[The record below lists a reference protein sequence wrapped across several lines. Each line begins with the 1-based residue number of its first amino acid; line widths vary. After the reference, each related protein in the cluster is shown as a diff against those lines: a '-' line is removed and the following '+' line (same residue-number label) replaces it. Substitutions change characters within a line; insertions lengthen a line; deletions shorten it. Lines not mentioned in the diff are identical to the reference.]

1 MNRLVFLM
9 SVAAVAVV
17 AALVGCAGERQG
29 LVCDEMEYRLNT
41 MTYSPDQRA
50 YAEEE
55 LRVCREQEAEKKAA
69 GAASRQS
76 IYDRFAA
83 SDSTKEKSTAAS
95 NAAVNSNG
103 EASESSDGGNGAIS
117 VSEAL
122 KDSSGEK
129 TVSIYDRYRLLHSF
143 RHLDSGGLI
152 GRGFRRCSNTF
163 LPFTPGKLQK
173 TGQKRHESGDS
184 TICSCCLHF

>member
-9 SVAAVAVV
+9 SVATIAVV

-55 LRVCREQEAEKKAA
+55 LRVCREQEAQKKAE
-69 GAASRQS
+69 GAAQRQS

-83 SDSTKEKSTAAS
+83 SDTTKKSSSDNSSNAKST
-95 NAAVNSNG
+95 
-103 EASESSDGGNGAIS
+103 EKDIS
-117 VSEAL
+117 VSNAL
-122 KDSSGEK
+122 KDSSGVE
-129 TVSIYDRYRLLHSF
+129 TQSIYDRYKSVEQPTEHAPAEIPADTSAATVESF
-143 RHLDSGGLI
+143 
-152 GRGFRRCSNTF
+152 
-163 LPFTPGKLQK
+163 Q
-173 TGQKRHESGDS
+173 
-184 TICSCCLHF
+184 

>member
-83 SDSTKEKSTAAS
+83 SDSTKSRSAAD
-95 NAAVNSNG
+95 NSNG
-103 EASESSDGGNGAIS
+103 SASEKSSGASDDVS

-129 TVSIYDRYRLLHSF
+129 TVSIYDRYKSVEP
-143 RHLDSGGLI
+143 SAENAPAEN
-152 GRGFRRCSNTF
+152 SSAE
-163 LPFTPGKLQK
+163 TPADTSAADVGNFQ
-173 TGQKRHESGDS
+173 
-184 TICSCCLHF
+184 

>member
-83 SDSTKEKSTAAS
+83 SDSTKEKSAATS
-95 NAAVNSNG
+95 NAVAGNSNG
-103 EASESSDGGNGAIS
+103 EASENSDGADGAIS

-129 TVSIYDRYRLLHSF
+129 TTSIYDRYKSVEP
-143 RHLDSGGLI
+143 SAENAPAEN
-152 GRGFRRCSNTF
+152 SSAE
-163 LPFTPGKLQK
+163 TPADTSAADVGNFQ
-173 TGQKRHESGDS
+173 
-184 TICSCCLHF
+184 

>member
-1 MNRLVFLM
+1 MNRLVLWM
-9 SVAAVAVV
+9 SVAAVAAV
-17 AALVGCAGERQG
+17 ATLVGCAGERQG

-69 GAASRQS
+69 GAATRQS

-83 SDSTKEKSTAAS
+83 SDSSKSRSAA
-95 NAAVNSNG
+95 ADNSNG
-103 EASESSDGGNGAIS
+103 SASEKASGASDDVS

-129 TVSIYDRYRLLHSF
+129 TVSIYDRYKNVEPSAE
-143 RHLDSGGLI
+143 
-152 GRGFRRCSNTF
+152 NA
-163 LPFTPGKLQK
+163 PA
-173 TGQKRHESGDS
+173 ESPAAETAADTSAADVGN
-184 TICSCCLHF
+184 FQ

>member
-9 SVAAVAVV
+9 SVATVAVV

-83 SDSTKEKSTAAS
+83 SDSTKETST
-95 NAAVNSNG
+95 AAVNSNG
-103 EASESSDGGNGAIS
+103 EASESSDGANGAIS

-129 TVSIYDRYRLLHSF
+129 TVSIYDRYKSVEP
-143 RHLDSGGLI
+143 SAENAPAEN
-152 GRGFRRCSNTF
+152 SSAE
-163 LPFTPGKLQK
+163 TPADTSAADVGNFQ
-173 TGQKRHESGDS
+173 
-184 TICSCCLHF
+184 

>member
-69 GAASRQS
+69 GAATRQS

-103 EASESSDGGNGAIS
+103 EASESSDGANGAIS

-129 TVSIYDRYRLLHSF
+129 TVSIYDRYKSVEP
-143 RHLDSGGLI
+143 SAENAPAEN
-152 GRGFRRCSNTF
+152 SSAE
-163 LPFTPGKLQK
+163 TPADTSAADVGNFQ
-173 TGQKRHESGDS
+173 
-184 TICSCCLHF
+184 